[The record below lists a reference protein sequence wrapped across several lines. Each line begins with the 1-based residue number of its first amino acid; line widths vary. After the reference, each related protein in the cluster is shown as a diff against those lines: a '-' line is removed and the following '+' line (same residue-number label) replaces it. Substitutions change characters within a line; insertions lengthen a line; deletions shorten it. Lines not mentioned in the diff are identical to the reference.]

1 MALEIHL
8 LTWDRHKNK
17 ARLNRSMGHP
27 IDNWISDNKDINKQF
42 QNPVQIR
49 SHSKDHI
56 QSQNKVLVCLF
67 AYLVHITFILLY
79 SICLKENQQC

>member
-1 MALEIHL
+1 
-8 LTWDRHKNK
+8 
-17 ARLNRSMGHP
+17 MGHP

-67 AYLVHITFILLY
+67 AYLVHITFILSY
-79 SICLKENQQC
+79 SICLKKNPTVLAFDF